1 MSSATAEIEPL
12 AAPRG
17 GRHLSIAPA
26 LLEDWLRDYYF
37 NTEIDISSSGVEN
50 FSMADLRELLSLK
63 QEELDRVVFDDSPSC
78 GSEGLRRAIADRWAG
93 GDTRR
98 VMATHGSSE
107 VIFLIMSALLR
118 EGDEVITLDPC
129 YHALRNLAEAA
140 GCELKTWPLTFES
153 GFAADIEG
161 LKRLLSPRTK
171 MVIVNFPHNPTG
183 ATVTAEEQ
191 RQIIEAV
198 AGVNAYLVW
207 DAAFAELTYE
217 GAPLAT
223 PSLLYDR
230 AITLGTLS
238 KGYGLAGLRVGW
250 CIAPPELLAGFVH
263 WRDYTTLYLSPLVE
277 AVAQRA
283 VEQAGTLLGVRLDRA
298 RKNLNILAG
307 WVAEHAEHV
316 EWVRPRGG
324 VTAFLRLRRVEDV
337 ETFCHRLARERGT
350 LLVPGVC
357 FNRPEH
363 VRLGFG
369 GPTPELVE
377 GLARLSSLLRE
388 AAAEAPG
395 VSLTGAARGA

>member
-1 MSSATAEIEPL
+1 MSSTLVENEPS
-12 AAPRG
+12 APRG
-17 GRHLSIAPA
+17 EGRNPSIAPA

-37 NTEIDISSSGVEN
+37 TTEIDISSSGVEN
-50 FSMADLRELLSLK
+50 FSMAELRELLSLG
-63 QEELDRVVFDDSPSC
+63 EGELDSVVFDDSPSC

-93 GDTRR
+93 GDPSR

-107 VIFLIMSALLR
+107 VIFLIMSALLG
-118 EGDEVITLDPC
+118 EGDEVVILDPC

-140 GCELKTWPLTFES
+140 GCVLKPWRLDFER
-153 GFAADIEG
+153 GFAADVEE
-161 LKRLLSPRTK
+161 LKRLLTPRTK
-171 MVIVNFPHNPTG
+171 MVVVNFPHNPTG
-183 ATVTAEEQ
+183 TTVTADEQ
-191 RQIIEAV
+191 RQIIEAA

-207 DAAFAELTYE
+207 DAAFAELTHDAE
-217 GAPLAT
+217 PLPN

-250 CIAPPELLAGFVH
+250 CVAPPELMAGFVH

-283 VEQAGTLLGVRLDRA
+283 VERADALLAPRLGRA
-298 RKNLNILAG
+298 RKNLDVVAA
-307 WVAEHAEHV
+307 WVAENSEHV

-324 VTAFLRLRRVEDV
+324 VTAFLRLRRVGDV

-357 FNRPEH
+357 FDRPEH

-369 GPTPELVE
+369 GPTAALSE

-388 AAAEAPG
+388 AAAEGEPAAPAA
-395 VSLTGAARGA
+395 VGA